1 LSLPS
6 AEKTPVPLRSKPRS
20 LRMRLLLW
28 YGTLLAVALSLFAVL
43 ILLLT
48 MNAINQNVDSDVRV
62 ETRVA
67 SLNIL
72 AELSSQPPYWPSQLS
87 LDAINTYHDPGI
99 VVEILD
105 THSHIRYRSSSAINA
120 TIPISTSAFKVA
132 FTSQT
137 TWYTAN
143 VVDERVRVEVLP
155 IRVPSRSANDNT
167 SVQATNL
174 SNAKNTP
181 ISNKP
186 IVGVLVVAKSLDDVD
201 DTFSQ
206 LRTLLALSGL
216 TTLAGVLV
224 GGWIIATRVLHP
236 LAEIVATARIIAAA
250 TERGTRIGTLNQ
262 RVRRP
267 RGHDEMAQVVDTFN
281 EMLDSLEH
289 ATQAQRRFIA
299 DASHELRAPL
309 TTIQG
314 NFAFLQRHQG
324 ELASEECYTMLTD
337 AHEETVRLAR
347 LVEDLLLLARSDA
360 SGEIPLVVPEKMESS
375 GRGIHQLPI
384 ELDRTVLELVR
395 KLRRRLSVEGSMLKL
410 EIGYIEPVR
419 VRGDEENLRRVMLIL
434 LDNAIKYTPTGNE
447 ADIGRVTVSLK
458 QMDRKAVLCVN
469 DTGIGIDPADLP
481 HIFERF
487 YRANRAR
494 PRQGTGLGLSIAQT
508 LVEQLGGYITAESI
522 PGKGSTFQ
530 VWLPLLTD

>member
-1 LSLPS
+1 
-6 AEKTPVPLRSKPRS
+6 
-20 LRMRLLLW
+20 
-28 YGTLLAVALSLFAVL
+28 
-43 ILLLT
+43 
-48 MNAINQNVDSDVRV
+48 
-62 ETRVA
+62 
-67 SLNIL
+67 
-72 AELSSQPPYWPSQLS
+72 
-87 LDAINTYHDPGI
+87 
-99 VVEILD
+99 
-105 THSHIRYRSSSAINA
+105 
-120 TIPISTSAFKVA
+120 
-132 FTSQT
+132 
-137 TWYTAN
+137 
-143 VVDERVRVEVLP
+143 
-155 IRVPSRSANDNT
+155 
-167 SVQATNL
+167 
-174 SNAKNTP
+174 
-181 ISNKP
+181 
-186 IVGVLVVAKSLDDVD
+186 
-201 DTFSQ
+201 
-206 LRTLLALSGL
+206 
-216 TTLAGVLV
+216 
-224 GGWIIATRVLHP
+224 LHP
-236 LAEIVATARIIAAA
+236 LAEIVATARTIANA
-250 TERGTRIGTLNQ
+250 TKRGTRIGILNQ

-267 RGHDEMAQVVDTFN
+267 RGHDEMVQVVDTFN

-289 ATQAQRRFIA
+289 ATQAQRRFVA

-314 NFAFLQRHQG
+314 NLAFLQRHQG
-324 ELASEECYTMLTD
+324 ELPSEERYTMLTD
-337 AHEETVRLAR
+337 AHEETVRLAC
-347 LVEDLLLLARSDA
+347 LVEDLLLLARADA
-360 SGEIPLVVPEKMESS
+360 SGEIPLVVPEKRESS

-419 VRGDEENLRRVMLIL
+419 VRGDEESLRRVMLIL

-508 LVEQLGGYITAESI
+508 LVEQLGGYIIAESI
-522 PGKGSTFQ
+522 PSKGSTFQ